1 MSIEVLYFA
10 ELKDITKKQSESFQ
24 LPNSNMKGLIE
35 FLFKKYAPLKNILWD
50 TTSEKLR
57 NNVSLAI
64 NDVLISS
71 EDKLSITFSN
81 GDKIAF
87 LLPIS
92 GG

>member
-10 ELKDITKKQSESFQ
+10 ELKDITKKARESFN
-24 LPNSNMKGLIE
+24 LSNLNIKELLE
-35 FLFKKYAPLKNILWD
+35 LLFEKYDPMRDIIWD
-50 TTSEKLR
+50 NTSENLK
-57 NNVSLAI
+57 NNVSIAI
-64 NDVLISS
+64 NDILIPN
-71 EDKLSITFSN
+71 ENKLSFSLSN